1 MEGSGNGNPMSPYS
15 FEAAAKSVARGS
27 EKGAGKSTSL
37 APSTFSTYSAPTLHD
52 LITGNGIENGVKL
65 EGVRTLSS
73 GGEPLRSIDSIRREY
88 APAGMNGRGGIS
100 GSSNARKLAST
111 TTDFVSNS
119 ALGKKGFTETPR
131 HMVRVFETTNFT
143 FEVIKTITPHAEDH
157 ITVGKGLAPGVNMV
171 RCRNNN
177 IAYAE
182 KVVAMG
188 TEHQRNRAMSEVNA
202 LTQIMHAGGPDYINN
217 MLESFYSPGA
227 PCGSIILEYCDAGTL
242 FDKIERLKHKKDMAE
257 ENFAW
262 NCLAGL
268 SKALYFIH
276 TGIDVGNAFRNEPK
290 QWNTLC
296 HLDIKPLNIFF
307 SYKGGKNGYPR
318 LVLGD
323 FGSATTWRDI
333 QSGQAER
340 TVQLRG
346 TPSWMPPECKKS
358 ELGGFD
364 GHYGIPTDV
373 FGMGAV
379 IQALCRLLTAPQME
393 SVRRKR
399 ACGGYYTDELQNV
412 VSACMGEDVMKRPS
426 AGQVAKFVKGQ
437 MEAYGMAF

>member
-1 MEGSGNGNPMSPYS
+1 MEGSGNYMSPYS
-15 FEAAAKSVARGS
+15 FDAAAKSVAQGS
-27 EKGAGKSTSL
+27 ERGAGKATSR
-37 APSTFSTYSAPTLHD
+37 APSTFSAYSAPTLQD
-52 LITGNGIENGVKL
+52 LITGNGIKNGVKL

-73 GGEPLRSIDSIRREY
+73 VGASLRSNEPIKTKYI
-88 APAGMNGRGGIS
+88 PAGTNGRGGIS
-100 GSSNARKLAST
+100 GSSDARKLAST
-111 TTDFVSNS
+111 TSEYTSNS
-119 ALGKKGFTETPR
+119 ALAKKGFSDSPR
-131 HMVRVFETTNFT
+131 HILRVFETTNFT
-143 FEVIKTITPHAEDH
+143 FEVVKTLTPYAEDH
-157 ITVGKGLAPGVNMV
+157 ITVGKGLAAGVNMV

-177 IAYAE
+177 IVYAE
-182 KVVAMG
+182 KVVAMS
-188 TEHQRNRAMSEVNA
+188 TEHQRNRSMSEVNA
-202 LTQIMHAGGPDYINN
+202 LTQIMHGGGPDYINT

-227 PCGSIILEYCDAGTL
+227 PFGSIILEFCDAGTM

-262 NCLAGL
+262 NCLASL
-268 SKALYFIH
+268 SKALHFIH

-323 FGSATTWRDI
+323 FGSATTWCDI

-373 FGMGAV
+373 FGLGAV
-379 IQALCRLLTAPQME
+379 VQALCRLLTAPQME

-412 VSACMGEDVMKRPS
+412 VSSCMGEDPMKRPS
-426 AGQVAKFVKGQ
+426 AGQVAKYVKGQ

>member
-1 MEGSGNGNPMSPYS
+1 MEGSGNNMFPYS
-15 FEAAAKSVARGS
+15 FNVAAKSVAQAS
-27 EKGAGKSTSL
+27 EKGAKKPSL
-37 APSTFSTYSAPTLHD
+37 HAPSTFSTYSAPTLND
-52 LITGNGIENGVKL
+52 LITGNGIKGGIKL
-65 EGVRTLSS
+65 EGVRTLST
-73 GGEPLRSIDSIRREY
+73 GGESLRSNESTKTKYI
-88 APAGMNGRGGIS
+88 PAGMNGRGGIS
-100 GSSNARKLAST
+100 GSLNARTLVST
-111 TTDFVSNS
+111 TTDYTPNS
-119 ALGKKGFTETPR
+119 ALGKKGFSETPR
-131 HMVRVFETTNFT
+131 HMIRVFETSNFT
-143 FEVIKTITPHAEDH
+143 FEVMKTITPHAEDH
-157 ITVGKGLAPGVNMV
+157 ITVGKGLAPGVNLV

-177 IAYAE
+177 GHVYAE

-202 LTQIMHAGGPDYINN
+202 LTQIMHGGGPDYINT
-217 MLESFYSPGA
+217 MLESFYSPGT
-227 PCGSIILEYCDAGTL
+227 PFGSIILEYCDAGTM

-262 NCLAGL
+262 NCLASL
-268 SKALYFIH
+268 SKALHFIH
-276 TGIDVGNAFRNEPK
+276 TGIDVGDAFRNEPK

-399 ACGGYYTDELQNV
+399 ACGGYYTVELQNV
-412 VSACMGEDVMKRPS
+412 VSSCMGEDVMKRPS
-426 AGQVAKFVKGQ
+426 AGQVAKYVKEQ

>member
-1 MEGSGNGNPMSPYS
+1 MFSYS
-15 FEAAAKSVARGS
+15 FEAAAKSVAQGS
-27 EKGAGKSTSL
+27 EKGAGKSTSS
-37 APSTFSTYSAPTLHD
+37 APSTFSTYSAPTLND
-52 LITGNGIENGVKL
+52 LITGKGIKGGVKL
-65 EGVRTLSS
+65 EGVRTLST
-73 GGEPLRSIDSIRREY
+73 GGESLRSIDSIRREY

-111 TTDFVSNS
+111 TTDYAPNS
-119 ALGKKGFTETPR
+119 ALSKKGFTDTPR
-131 HMVRVFETTNFT
+131 HMIRVFETTNFT
-143 FEVIKTITPHAEDH
+143 FEVIKTLTPHAEDH

-171 RCRNNN
+171 RCRNNDQ
-177 IAYAE
+177 IYAE
-182 KVVAMG
+182 KVVTMG
-188 TEHQRNRAMSEVNA
+188 TEYQRNRAMSEVNA
-202 LTQIMHAGGPDYINN
+202 LTQIMHGGAPDYINN

-227 PCGSIILEYCDAGTL
+227 QFGSIILEYCDAGTM
-242 FDKIERLKHKKDMAE
+242 FDKIERLKDKKDMAE

-268 SKALYFIH
+268 SKALHFIH
-276 TGIDVGNAFRNEPK
+276 TGIDVGDAFRSEPK

-307 SYKGGKNGYPR
+307 SYKGSKNGYPR

-364 GHYGIPTDV
+364 GHYGIPTDA

-399 ACGGYYTDELQNV
+399 ACGGYYTVELQNV
-412 VSACMGEDVMKRPS
+412 VSSCMGEDVMKRPS
-426 AGQVAKFVKGQ
+426 AGQVAKYVKEQ
-437 MEAYGMAF
+437 MEKYGMAF